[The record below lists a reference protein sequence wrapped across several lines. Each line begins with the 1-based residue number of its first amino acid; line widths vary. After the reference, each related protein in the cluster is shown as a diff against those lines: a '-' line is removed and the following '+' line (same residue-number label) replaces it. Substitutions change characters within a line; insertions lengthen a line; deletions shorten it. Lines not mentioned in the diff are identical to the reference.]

1 MADGPG
7 LDWIHNELSLEESG
21 SGDLTCLQVILS
33 ITLMGVGDTAD
44 PPVVKQWHI
53 NTGPDGQAGPTALK

>member
-1 MADGPG
+1 
-7 LDWIHNELSLEESG
+7 
-21 SGDLTCLQVILS
+21 LQVILS